1 MYIAAQLYF
10 PFLIHITF
18 NSPSPTLLH
27 FNNMLEITFNF
38 FFIISFHSH
47 STKLIYLKLFFPLL
61 YIANF
66 PSDREN
72 FKDRYIF
79 MLNDIKYCLQYIQN
93 LSHSMPVFI
102 FVYVY
107 YILEASIQPNSSAE
121 KNIYALGYKTMVSD
135 RFSFIYIC

>member
-38 FFIISFHSH
+38 FHHLIPLSLHKINKFKIIFSFIVYSKFSLC
-47 STKLIYLKLFFPLL
+47 S
-61 YIANF
+61 
-66 PSDREN
+66 EN

-79 MLNDIKYCLQYIQN
+79 MLNDIKYCLHSTFKIYLIPCLFLFLFMYITFSRHRSNQT
-93 LSHSMPVFI
+93 H
-102 FVYVY
+102 
-107 YILEASIQPNSSAE
+107 QQR
-121 KNIYALGYKTMVSD
+121 KT
-135 RFSFIYIC
+135 R